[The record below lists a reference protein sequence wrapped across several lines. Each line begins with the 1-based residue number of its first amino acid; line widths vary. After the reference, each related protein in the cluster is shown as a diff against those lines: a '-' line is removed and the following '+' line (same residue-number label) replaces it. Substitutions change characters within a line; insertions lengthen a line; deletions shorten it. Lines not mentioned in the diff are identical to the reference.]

1 MGSDICDEIFNIL
14 YKIFWMFARLILSVW
29 AGSGQ
34 FIAPSGPE
42 SREHRGQV
50 SLSSPVSLRRPG
62 PGHPPLKLPRLAPTV
77 ADWTRGAARRGAI
90 TQHFRNDERKT
101 LGNAELQLIGVQILK
116 FCENH
121 CFYVH

>member
-1 MGSDICDEIFNIL
+1 
-14 YKIFWMFARLILSVW
+14 MFARLVLSVW

-90 TQHFRNDERKT
+90 TKHFSNDELNIRQCITATHWSANIEILLESLFLYPLINCICKHKKT
-101 LGNAELQLIGVQILK
+101 ETESK
-116 FCENH
+116 FW
-121 CFYVH
+121 V